1 MFPSLPLSL
10 QLTRSHSRSQ
20 LHLLKSA
27 VENAQTPSDYATQLK
42 LILIWKRDASGHW
55 RRHPP
60 PKMGTPGKIFGKNSK
75 HTHKNFLYDPF
86 TGRRVQRPFG
96 WRCERELPEPTA
108 NGGRGTDNPKE
119 GLGLMLLLSVSNLI
133 LFYIVFVCVVV
144 VAINFS
150 SFFQQQMQLFSSCG
164 ASLCHDVTR
173 RLVCLWRLC

>member
-1 MFPSLPLSL
+1 
-10 QLTRSHSRSQ
+10 
-20 LHLLKSA
+20 
-27 VENAQTPSDYATQLK
+27 
-42 LILIWKRDASGHW
+42 
-55 RRHPP
+55 
-60 PKMGTPGKIFGKNSK
+60 MGTPGKIFGKNSK

-144 VAINFS
+144 VAINFF
-150 SFFQQQMQLFSSCG
+150 SFFFNNKCNCFLVVGRACVMMSLVGLFASG
-164 ASLCHDVTR
+164 ACVEGGNA
-173 RLVCLWRLC
+173 